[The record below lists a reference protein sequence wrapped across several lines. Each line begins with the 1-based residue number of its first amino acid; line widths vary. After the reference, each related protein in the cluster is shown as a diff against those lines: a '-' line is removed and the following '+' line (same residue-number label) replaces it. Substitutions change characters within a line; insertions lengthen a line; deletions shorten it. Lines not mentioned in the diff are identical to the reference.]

1 MGAGGLSPPP
11 PIPLTLTTSYQLQEN
26 AENGKTWYLLSNHG
40 VYGASSWR
48 PVTLTLSAAA
58 DADVAGVVAV
68 DSDAEASAAC
78 LAMESGRGSECLTM
92 APYKPYSAMTLQ
104 LD

>member
-1 MGAGGLSPPP
+1 
-11 PIPLTLTTSYQLQEN
+11 
-26 AENGKTWYLLSNHG
+26 

-48 PVTLTLSAAA
+48 PVTLTPSAAA
-58 DADVAGVVAV
+58 DADVVGVVAV

-104 LD
+104 LDRLHAFSVLRHLARRFWNQTFVHSETS

>member
-1 MGAGGLSPPP
+1 
-11 PIPLTLTTSYQLQEN
+11 
-26 AENGKTWYLLSNHG
+26 

-58 DADVAGVVAV
+58 DAAGVVAV

-104 LD
+104 LDRLHVFSVLRHLARRFWNQTFVHSETS